1 MATHFEARSPLG
13 AILMEHSDAVLEI
26 VAKRHGSNLRICGSV
41 ACGEDTPSS
50 DFDFLV
56 EFDTPVTLFTESGLE
71 RELEEELN
79 VKVELSQPSELR
91 AFVRAAAL
99 KDALLVWAPKTS
111 NGSMK

>member
-1 MATHFEARSPLG
+1 MAASMRLTPSETSDIRPL
-13 AILMEHSDAVLEI
+13 DA
-26 VAKRHGSNLRICGSV
+26 
-41 ACGEDTPSS
+41 PSS

-79 VKVELSQPSELR
+79 VTVELSQPLELR

-99 KDALLVWAPKTS
+99 KDALLV
-111 NGSMK
+111 